1 MNLCAN
7 DGILSLI
14 TLVHDGDDDAFSK
27 LVSLYAPMLNKVI
40 SGFTNPSIRYDEAF
54 SEACVALHRAAIS
67 YDVTRSDGITFGLY
81 ARICVYRRISDL
93 AEKYAR
99 EIHPVDLNVELIS
112 TDSGIE
118 QRLVGRE
125 RMARYLK
132 IAHRVLSAYEYSVFL
147 LYIDG
152 YSTAEISQ
160 KLDRDIKSIENAK
173 TRMIKRLREECDLF
187 SDI

>member
-7 DGILSLI
+7 DEIISLI

-27 LVSLYAPMLNKVI
+27 LVSLYSPMMNKVI
-40 SGFTNPSIRYDEAF
+40 SGFANSAIRYDEAF

-67 YDVTRSDGITFGLY
+67 YDITRSDGITFGLY
-81 ARICVYRRISDL
+81 ARICVYRRICDL
-93 AEKYAR
+93 VEKYAR
-99 EIHPVDLNVELIS
+99 ELPTVDLNVELIS
-112 TDSGIE
+112 ADSGIE

-125 RMARYLK
+125 RMARYLEV
-132 IAHRVLSAYEYSVFL
+132 ARCVLSAYEYSVFI
-147 LYIDG
+147 LYIEG

-160 KLDRDIKSIENAK
+160 KLGRDVKSVENAK
-173 TRMIKRLREECDLF
+173 TRMNKRLREECDLF